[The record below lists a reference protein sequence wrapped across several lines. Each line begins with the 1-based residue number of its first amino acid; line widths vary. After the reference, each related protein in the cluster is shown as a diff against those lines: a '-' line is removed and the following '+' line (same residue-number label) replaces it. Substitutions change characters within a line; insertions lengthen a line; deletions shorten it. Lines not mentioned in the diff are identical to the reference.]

1 MLVYLYKNRL
11 IKDTQ
16 HGFLP
21 GRSCSSSLLTFL
33 DYVSSSIDDRDFVDV
48 IYLDLRKA
56 FDSVPHRG
64 CLLYTSPSPR
74 DLSTSRMP
82 SSA

>member
-1 MLVYLYKNRL
+1 MGKMIYKELNVILSSYTGL
-11 IKDTQ
+11 IAIVAFYGIVTL
-16 HGFLP
+16 FLWVLP
-21 GRSCSSSLLTFL
+21 GQTFL
-33 DYVSSSIDDRDFVDV
+33 DYG
-48 IYLDLRKA
+48 YA
-56 FDSVPHRG
+56 